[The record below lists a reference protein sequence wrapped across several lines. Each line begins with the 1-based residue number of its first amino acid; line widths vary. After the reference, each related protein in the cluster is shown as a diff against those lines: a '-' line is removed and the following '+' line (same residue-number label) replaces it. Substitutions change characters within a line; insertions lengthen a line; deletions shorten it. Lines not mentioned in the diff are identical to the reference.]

1 MIPPMSSREKSKTG
15 EKRGARIR
23 IPHAKAIAYPAA
35 KNPLRKEAHRAAD
48 PAGEIREGAIP
59 SSGAT
64 PAAHLSAHQNPLDEK
79 TVTVK
84 EAAYRLGK
92 STDAVYQWL
101 RTGRLRGRQPGGR
114 RCAILVV
121 ESSLNEA
128 LLCCF
133 ERASAGRSSP
143 GPLAL

>member
-1 MIPPMSSREKSKTG
+1 MIPPMSSREKSKTR

-23 IPHAKAIAYPAA
+23 IPHPKGIAIPAV
-35 KNPLRKEAHRAAD
+35 KKPLRKEAHRVAD
-48 PAGEIREGAIP
+48 PAGEIREEALP
-59 SSGAT
+59 PSGAA
-64 PAAHLSAHQNPLDEK
+64 PAVHLPAHQNPLDEK
-79 TVTVK
+79 TVSVK

-121 ESSLNEA
+121 EASLNEA

-133 ERASAGRSSP
+133 ERASVGRSNS
-143 GPLAL
+143 GPLPL